1 VGATESVEVDADEQA
16 LLDGDMLLLCS
27 DGLTRMVNDSVIAS
41 TLEASASAQAAADR
55 LIELANEGGG
65 VDNVS
70 AIVVR
75 TKADPPRF
83 LDRLRIWRRI
93 SG

>member
-1 VGATESVEVDADEQA
+1 
-16 LLDGDMLLLCS
+16 
-27 DGLTRMVNDSVIAS
+27 LTRMVNDAVIAS
-41 TLEASASAQAAADR
+41 TLAASASAQAAADR

-75 TKADPPRF
+75 TKADPPRL
-83 LDRLRIWRRI
+83 LDRVQFWKRTSR
-93 SG
+93 